1 MQGFIDSLRPIW
13 EKYKIEVFLI
23 TASFIITILS
33 GFIFIINQ
41 TANQAEI
48 PTLTSPDS
56 STASLNKIYVDL
68 AGAVEKAE
76 VYEVSSGARLKDILI
91 MAGGLSQ
98 DADRE
103 YFTRNF
109 NLARVV
115 SDQEKIYVPSI
126 EEIQFNQF
134 EALQQ
139 SVSTLN
145 LPSPEALGVTSL
157 ININSSSMDEL
168 ESLPG
173 IGPVTAQKIIQGRP
187 YQAIDDLINK
197 KIVGKSVFEKI
208 KELIQI

>member
-145 LPSPEALGVTSL
+145 LPSPQAL
-157 ININSSSMDEL
+157 
-168 ESLPG
+168 
-173 IGPVTAQKIIQGRP
+173 
-187 YQAIDDLINK
+187 
-197 KIVGKSVFEKI
+197 
-208 KELIQI
+208 